1 MPELYV
7 ESRAGGREVPG
18 LRTRCKYTKRTV
30 PAAGV
35 WHTVGL
41 KSDGTVIAAGNSDR
55 GQCDV
60 SDWTDIVAVSVGYD
74 HIVGLKADGTI
85 VAAGGSSSGQCSV
98 SDWTDIKLPG
108 GGQMI
113 PPGRI

>member
-35 WHTVGL
+35 WH
-41 KSDGTVIAAGNSDR
+41 
-55 GQCDV
+55 
-60 SDWTDIVAVSVGYD
+60 
-74 HIVGLKADGTI
+74 IVGLKADGTI

-98 SDWTDIKLPG
+98 SDWTDIKLPE
-108 GGQMI
+108 
-113 PPGRI
+113 GR